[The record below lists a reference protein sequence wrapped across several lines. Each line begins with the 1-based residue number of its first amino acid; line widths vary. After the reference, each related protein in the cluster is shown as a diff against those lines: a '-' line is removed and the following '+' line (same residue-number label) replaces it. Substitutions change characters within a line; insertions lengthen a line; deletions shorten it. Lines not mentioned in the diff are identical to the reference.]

1 MNSDSVRFHD
11 VIFILVLLRNGSNT
25 CTNSIPKPLESVS
38 SADCIILVFAVFSET
53 VQFLK
58 CYFIMYMFGS
68 AHITMVRKTMKGN
81 ICFVLEF
88 CLLHIVA
95 KMVRLSEHA
104 VLVMNLHFIK
114 WNAPYG
120 AKCCCS
126 ACLFCIHFLHFSF
139 SWYWMMVGKVL
150 SRLI

>member
-1 MNSDSVRFHD
+1 MMTSGEMWLSPDGGRADVILLCFLQLDCCLVQLTAGNSDSVRFHD

-25 CTNSIPKPLESVS
+25 CTNSILKPLESVS

-68 AHITMVRKTMKGN
+68 AHIMVRKTMKGN

-114 WNAPYG
+114 
-120 AKCCCS
+120 
-126 ACLFCIHFLHFSF
+126 
-139 SWYWMMVGKVL
+139 
-150 SRLI
+150 